1 METSKNKRT
10 CSDSL
15 STEAE
20 EWLSTRTDD
29 RCAKLLEAQLKVP
42 KSVCNEQDK
51 EAIKRGIVSDV
62 TTPDETIS
70 DSCCLQSLRNLLS

>member
-1 METSKNKRT
+1 METSKKKRS

-15 STEAE
+15 STDTE
-20 EWLSTRTDD
+20 EWLSTRTDK
-29 RCAKLLEAQLKVP
+29 RGAKLLEAQRRGKLFVMNKI
-42 KSVCNEQDK
+42 KRQ
-51 EAIKRGIVSDV
+51 AIKRGIVRDV